1 MTIVPINPIPIGQ
14 TSSYTRAQQLN
25 NYIHLEQFPEYL
37 AALQTQ
43 VIYIDPTNNNVFH
56 LNGALA
62 GIEGV
67 KLGENLQGEHHVPF
81 EQVLLESAFLNGAI
95 WQRSNV
101 NKREI
106 NFRIQIGGTGYNNYT
121 YRMAEE
127 RWWAGQDINNPGW
140 LGVFTRLSGW
150 RWLQV
155 LPYKTIDT
163 AQKQDPVAYGNNF
176 AIWDINWVA
185 VQPYWAKPALLRTWH
200 ANTAGPKHSDGYYW
214 GNIVL
219 ANRGDQNYGTP
230 IQYLI
235 NGSGF
240 CQLQDNASADMI
252 TLPQI
257 FDSDGIVLCN
267 TDPAQQTLV
276 AANDPQDNLFLDIA
290 RNSGILNFFL
300 TGIAASDEPI
310 WQRGYVRFQNVVPPN
325 SVTHFTVAHTNHNA
339 SITAILPQLYQR
351 SR

>member
-1 MTIVPINPIPIGQ
+1 MTAPINPILIGQ
-14 TSSYTRAQQLN
+14 TSSYTRAQELAR
-25 NYIHLEQFPEYL
+25 YTRLDQFPEYL
-37 AALQTQ
+37 AGLQTQ
-43 VIYIDPTNNNVFH
+43 TVYVDPTQQNMFH

-62 GIEGV
+62 GLEGV
-67 KLGENLQGEHHVPF
+67 VLGENIQGEHHIPF

-101 NKREI
+101 NKRDI
-106 NFRIQIGGTGYNNYT
+106 NLRIQIGGTNFNNYT

-155 LPYKTIDT
+155 LPAKTIDT
-163 AQKQDPVAYGNNF
+163 TIRQDPVAYGNNY
-176 AIWDINWVA
+176 AIWDVTWIA
-185 VQPYWAKPALLRTWH
+185 VQPYWAKPALMRTWH
-200 ANTAGPKHSDGYYW
+200 ANTSGAKHTDGYYY

-219 ANRGDQNYGTP
+219 ANRGDQNYGTC
-230 IQYLI
+230 IQYLVD
-235 NGSGF
+235 GAGF
-240 CQLQDNASADMI
+240 CKLQDNNSANLI
-252 TLPQI
+252 ALPQI
-257 FDSDGIVLCN
+257 YDSDGVVLVQ
-267 TDPAQQTLV
+267 TDASQQTLT
-276 AANDPQDNLFLDIA
+276 AAHDPQDNPFLDAA

-300 TGIAASDEPI
+300 TGITASDEPI
-310 WQRGYVRFQNVVPPN
+310 WKRGYVRFQNVVPAN

-339 SITAILPQLYQR
+339 TITAVLPQLFQR